1 LLVLHE
7 RSRQDGRGG
16 RVDVVTMLGGL
27 PDLRRP
33 VLVAAFEGWNDAGEC
48 ASRAIDTIGR
58 GLDVTPFAEIEPEE
72 FFDFQH
78 VRPHVRTAGDGTR
91 VIEWPANVFS
101 FADVESSSSDLVLLD
116 GTEPN
121 LRWKTFTT
129 GIVELAL
136 ELGVGMVVSVGALQV
151 DVPHTRPVPLTI
163 TTPDARLAEEL
174 AGVSKSSYEG
184 PTGLTGVLH
193 AAASAAGLPAVSM
206 WAGVPHYLS
215 GTPYLPGALALAERI
230 AAILEVDL
238 PLGRLARDAA
248 AQTDEIAE
256 LLAADDELA
265 DYVAELEA
273 RTGIDIEL
281 PGQVPDDEV
290 TGDEL
295 AAEFERYLRGDR

>member
-7 RSRQDGRGG
+7 RRRQDGKGG
-16 RVDVVTMLGGL
+16 RVDVVTMLGEL

-33 VLVAAFEGWNDAGEC
+33 ILVAAFEGWNDAGEC
-48 ASRAIDTIGR
+48 ASRAIDTVSR
-58 GLDVTPFAEIEPEE
+58 GLEVTRFAEIDPEE

-78 VRPHVRTAGDGTR
+78 VRPHVRTGGDGMR
-91 VIEWPANVFS
+91 MIEWPANVFS
-101 FADVESSSSDLVLLD
+101 FAEVGAAPRDLVVLD

-129 GIVELAL
+129 GVVELAV

-151 DVPHTRPVPLTI
+151 DVPHTRPVPLTL
-163 TTPDARLAEEL
+163 TTADPRLAEEL
-174 AGVSKSSYEG
+174 GGVSTSSYEG

-193 AAASAAGLPAVSM
+193 AAAGAAGFPAVSI

-230 AAILEVDL
+230 AAILGVDL

-265 DYVAELEA
+265 EYVAELEA
-273 RTGIDIEL
+273 RTGIDSE
-281 PGQVPDDEV
+281 PSDEVPDDQV